1 MNLSIIVA
9 CIPFLKPFMDS
20 LQTGLL
26 SSEVRTLTPG
36 YALGSQWQKGQG
48 AMSNEDSAGSKART
62 KTHESSHRVSSTAGE
77 SRSRNLESRSS
88 DRSDKII
95 IQTNNGLPTSSG
107 RYDMGY

>member
-9 CIPFLKPFMDS
+9 CIPFLKPSMDS

-62 KTHESSHRVSSTAGE
+62 KTHESNHQVASTAGE
-77 SRSRNLESRSS
+77 SRSRDLESRSS

-95 IQTNNGLPTSSG
+95 IQLSG
-107 RYDMGY
+107 IASV